1 MCPWV
6 RSLLLLAG
14 LFGASGVAASAVA
27 THLAG
32 GASLTTAAQFL
43 LFHAAA
49 LIALSAISQHMGR
62 GRVSLLAGASAIALG
77 TLLFSGDLAL
87 RTLMEIKLLWG
98 TAPVGGMLMIAGWLM
113 VAIGGAFGAA
123 RTTS

>member
-6 RSLLLLAG
+6 RSLLFLAG
-14 LFGASGVAASAVA
+14 LFGAAGVAASAVA
-27 THLAG
+27 AHLAG

-49 LIALSAISQHMGR
+49 LVALSALSLHMGR
-62 GRVSLLAGASAIALG
+62 GRIALLAGTTAIALG

-113 VAIGGAFGAA
+113 VAIGGASGGARSA
-123 RTTS
+123 T